1 MPCKRTIE
9 IHRHTRN
16 REGAPER
23 FERHPQRRTP
33 CGIAPAARHVIVAV
47 LTCILVPLS
56 WAQTWPSKPIRLII
70 PAAAG
75 GSTDVTGRSMATK
88 LSEILGQP
96 IVVDNRTGAGGL
108 IGLEVAARAA
118 PDGYTLLHSADSGI
132 VVSPHLY
139 KMPFDVAKDLLPIA
153 PTARASL
160 FFIVRA
166 DLPVKTLADFIAYAR
181 ANPKKLNYGSAGHG
195 TVQHIA
201 TEMMMQAAK
210 FQVTH
215 VPYKGSQQVLVDLLA
230 GQVDCTFDLGAAIAH
245 IKSGK
250 VRLLAVPEATR
261 STLFPDVPTMTEAG
275 TNVVITWTSG
285 VYAPSGIPREIVTR
299 LNREIARVM
308 QTPDTR
314 ARLTA
319 MAAEVMPPM
328 TPEQFAEHQ
337 RKARDRFG
345 AVVRSAN
352 IKLN

>member
-1 MPCKRTIE
+1 MAPGQPSKHHLHVRGCDRPCDTF
-9 IHRHTRN
+9 
-16 REGAPER
+16 A
-23 FERHPQRRTP
+23 RHPKAGRMQPLFRYLATV
-33 CGIAPAARHVIVAV
+33 ALTFAFPALA
-47 LTCILVPLS
+47 S
-56 WAQTWPSKPIRLII
+56 AQAWPTKPIRLII

-108 IGLEVAARAA
+108 IGLEAAAKAA

-153 PTARASL
+153 PTARAAL
-160 FFIVRA
+160 FFIVRP

-181 ANPKKLNYGSAGHG
+181 ANPGKLNYGSAGHG

-201 TEMMMQAAK
+201 TEMMMQIGK
-210 FQVTH
+210 FQATH

-250 VRLLAVPEATR
+250 VRLLGVPEATR
-261 STLFPDVPTMTEAG
+261 SALFPDVPTMTEQGA
-275 TNVVITWTSG
+275 NVVITWTSG
-285 VYAPSGIPREIVTR
+285 VYAPRGIPRDIVTR
-299 LNREIARVM
+299 LNREISRVM
-308 QTPDTR
+308 HAPETL

-319 MAAEVMPPM
+319 MAAVVMPPM

-337 RKARDRFG
+337 QKSRDRFG
-345 AVVRSAN
+345 AVVRAAN
-352 IKLN
+352 IRLH